1 MARTATYYECDSCGY
16 NSPKWLGLCPT
27 CSEWHT
33 FREKVAE
40 KEIRR
45 HVVEI
50 PTTGQEGSEPIS
62 LSEIDPSRG
71 KRIGTGIGELD
82 RVLGGG
88 LVPGSLILLGGDP
101 GIGKSTLMLQI
112 ARSSPSLNLLYV
124 AGEESPGQIRQ
135 RADRIVAGQS
145 NMKILATTEVDQI
158 VTAVQKERPDLLI
171 IDSIQ
176 TVYRSRLDGLPGSV
190 QQIRE
195 CAALFQ
201 QLAKKDGITTI
212 LVGHVTKDGEIAGP
226 RILEHMVDT
235 VLQFEGDRSR
245 LHRLLRGVKNRFG
258 SAQEVGVFEMDDRGL
273 HEVNNPSSLFL
284 SEMDQTLSGNAVTCI
299 MEGSRPLLVEVQA
312 LVTPTGYGT
321 PQRTAAGFD
330 QRKLSLLLAVLE
342 KRAGFRFSGQ
352 DVFLNVAGG
361 LKVSD
366 TAADLAVACALASS
380 YQDKP
385 LLPGLLVMGEVG
397 LGGEIRLVSHLQQR
411 LQEGERMGFKTALVP
426 GRAKISDGNLT
437 PINGRYLSDA
447 IRSVLDG
454 SQIRKNG

>member
-1 MARTATYYECDSCGY
+1 MAKEKLQFVCNQCGHVTNKWAGQCTACKQWNCIDEVKIHKPKSGQTNRFANYSGDKSIQKLGQVSTEKQARTATDI
-16 NSPKWLGLCPT
+16 K
-27 CSEWHT
+27 
-33 FREKVAE
+33 
-40 KEIRR
+40 
-45 HVVEI
+45 
-50 PTTGQEGSEPIS
+50 
-62 LSEIDPSRG
+62 
-71 KRIGTGIGELD
+71 ELD

-135 RADRIVAGQS
+135 RADRIGAGQS

-245 LHRLLRGVKNRFG
+245 L
-258 SAQEVGVFEMDDRGL
+258 
-273 HEVNNPSSLFL
+273 
-284 SEMDQTLSGNAVTCI
+284 
-299 MEGSRPLLVEVQA
+299 
-312 LVTPTGYGT
+312 
-321 PQRTAAGFD
+321 
-330 QRKLSLLLAVLE
+330 
-342 KRAGFRFSGQ
+342 
-352 DVFLNVAGG
+352 
-361 LKVSD
+361 
-366 TAADLAVACALASS
+366 
-380 YQDKP
+380 
-385 LLPGLLVMGEVG
+385 
-397 LGGEIRLVSHLQQR
+397 
-411 LQEGERMGFKTALVP
+411 
-426 GRAKISDGNLT
+426 
-437 PINGRYLSDA
+437 
-447 IRSVLDG
+447 
-454 SQIRKNG
+454 